1 MKFLFLCFSGGVGIS
16 TEEWI
21 EIHDLKGT
29 QVKALL
35 AEGRTGANVLGVGKN
50 VTCWGKRR
58 QGCVS
63 GPEGRGKMRRESWG
77 GADHVD
83 HVTGSDLPSQ
93 AMGNSGDLRHL
104 QLLAH
109 TPYPEYRVPENSG
122 TSKGE

>member
-1 MKFLFLCFSGGVGIS
+1 MLGEAEAGLCF
-16 TEEWI
+16 W
-21 EIHDLKGT
+21 
-29 QVKALL
+29 A
-35 AEGRTGANVLGVGKN
+35 
-50 VTCWGKRR
+50 
-58 QGCVS
+58 
-63 GPEGRGKMRRESWG
+63 RGEMKMRRESWG

-104 QLLAH
+104 QSLAH